1 MRPVVVML
9 LVRGHI
15 GLFFRSQMW
24 ERIPT
29 Q

>member
-1 MRPVVVML
+1 MPPAVVML

-15 GLFFRSQMW
+15 GPFCRSQMW